1 MTAAKYLTPE
11 PEEARGCFVP
21 VRDSH
26 VFVGDRLRIRELV
39 QTGLREPAV
48 VGGRRRQ
55 VASKRERI
63 LIADVTRVAVGT
75 DGATYVSTQIVE
87 GPPDVRTPRMRLKVG
102 SAATRARTR
111 ITKEILRDPAFGP
124 DDATRLADT
133 PVAHSTRTRIQQFR
147 TLLDEAVA
155 AGVSERTIWFGLI
168 EHAERY
174 ARQMHNQANRK
185 RLIAGKDELPEPEDL
200 GDREVASVRATRDRG
215 VEPEWWCFPVVAS
228 ARDDPAAFL
237 VEYEG

>member
-11 PEEARGCFVP
+11 PEEARGSFVP
-21 VRDSH
+21 VRDSQIL
-26 VFVGDRLRIRELV
+26 VGHRIRIRDLV
-39 QTGLREPAV
+39 ATGLREPAV

-55 VASKRERI
+55 VASKKERI
-63 LIADVTRVAVGT
+63 VIADVTRVAVGS
-75 DGATYVSTQIVE
+75 DGSTYVSTQVVE
-87 GPPDVRTPRMRLKVG
+87 GPTDLRTPRMRIKVG
-102 SAATRARTR
+102 SAAMRARTK
-111 ITKEILRDPAFGP
+111 ITKEISRDPGFEPALPLHPGE
-124 DDATRLADT
+124 T
-133 PVAHSTRTRIQQFR
+133 PVAHSTRTRTSQFR

-155 AGVSERTIWFGLI
+155 AGVSERTLWFALI

-185 RLIAGKDELPEPEDL
+185 RLISGKDEIPEPDDL

-215 VEPEWWCFPVVAS
+215 VEPDWWLFPVVAS

-237 VEYEG
+237 AEYEG